1 MSIFRRLSDVIQQK
15 ANSVLDRAEDPNEAL
30 DLSYQKQLEALQQV
44 RRGVADVLTSEKRL
58 ELQAGELRQ
67 SQGKLQNQARQ
78 ALQQGRED
86 VARLA
91 LTRAQ
96 AAQEQLDGLQLQIEQ
111 LKQQEQK
118 LEMTA
123 DKLRAKV
130 EAFRT
135 QRETMKAQYTAAKAS
150 TQVGEAVTGLSEH
163 MADVNLMLDRAREKT
178 TQMQARS
185 AAIDQLMD
193 SGALDQ
199 IGAGGEDDIDRQLK
213 VTVVESAVDQQLAAM
228 KSQLAGGGPTAQL
241 TSGDLIVRIQGE
253 DQYRLPRDA
262 SAKLDQFDADLVQA
276 VRKGD
281 KSTFQEK
288 LGQLLSWVR
297 ATGQRVPSGE
307 VQKSDV
313 ALPSSDMTLEEA
325 ERLITDE
332 GLIPDTPRGAPV
344 SGRSGS

>member
-1 MSIFRRLSDVIQQK
+1 MSVFQRMSDVIQQK
-15 ANSVLDRAEDPNEAL
+15 LNTVLDRAEDPNEAL

-58 ELQAGELRQ
+58 EIQQNELNQSHAKLQA
-67 SQGKLQNQARQ
+67 QARE

-86 VARLA
+86 LARLA

-96 AAQEQLDGLQLQIEQ
+96 AAQEQLDGMQQQ
-111 LKQQEQK
+111 VDKLKAQEQK
-118 LEMTA
+118 LEDTA
-123 DKLRAKV
+123 AKLQAKV

-150 TQVGEAVTGLSEH
+150 TQVGESVTGLSEH